1 MNNIYENKLK
11 KYKSKYLKLKNEYN
25 SEGGRYLFF
34 PSEREKN
41 LEIQLIYEKEILE
54 QCRAPIIELQNQLDI
69 KNVSIDTT
77 KKKIKELNIDKKEKE
92 NILNIIELKKEYII
106 SIKMNTTF
114 KEEIKKAIKK
124 NENMKEEKKI
134 FILFEE
140 KTVIKKA
147 INDIEMLKDKANE
160 NQNYENALIRTEQI
174 KILKSKITDI
184 EQQYNVAIGNKQ
196 LSENEKKQEIEKIHE
211 QKVLITILSL
221 LKDHNKK
228 KINIKKN
235 NYETQLRELNEN
247 NKIETILQE
256 ILKNT
261 DIYVLQTYYDQ
272 YNKLLQNT
280 INNITSENNNLKT
293 LKDEYNQLY
302 NNYEKENLKY
312 LEQKN
317 IVDRI
322 IRDINTWFI

>member
-1 MNNIYENKLK
+1 
-11 KYKSKYLKLKNEYN
+11 
-25 SEGGRYLFF
+25 
-34 PSEREKN
+34 
-41 LEIQLIYEKEILE
+41 
-54 QCRAPIIELQNQLDI
+54 
-69 KNVSIDTT
+69 
-77 KKKIKELNIDKKEKE
+77 
-92 NILNIIELKKEYII
+92 
-106 SIKMNTTF
+106 
-114 KEEIKKAIKK
+114 
-124 NENMKEEKKI
+124 MKEEKKI

-140 KTVIKKA
+140 KTVIQKA
-147 INDIEMLKDKANE
+147 IEENE
-160 NQNYENALIRTEQI
+160 NMKKIDNKSNQYENALIKTEQI
-174 KILKSKITDI
+174 KILKNKLTDI
-184 EQQYNVAIGNKQ
+184 VQQYDSAIGNKQ
-196 LSENEKKQEIEKIHE
+196 LSDNEKKQEIEKIHE

-302 NNYEKENLKY
+302 NNYEREKSKY

-317 IVDRI
+317 IVDGI

>member
-11 KYKSKYLKLKNEYN
+11 KYKSKYLKLKNEYS

-41 LEIQLIYEKEILE
+41 LKIQLINEKEILE
-54 QCRAPIIELQNQLDI
+54 QCRVPIIELQNKLDI
-69 KNVSIDTT
+69 KNVSIDIIN
-77 KKKIKELNIDKKEKE
+77 KKIKELNIDKKEKE

-114 KEEIKKAIKK
+114 KEEIEKAIKK
-124 NENMKEEKKI
+124 NEHMKEEKKI

-147 INDIEMLKDKANE
+147 INDIDMLKDKANE
-160 NQNYENALIRTEQI
+160 NKNYEDALIRTEQI
-174 KILKSKITDI
+174 KILKNKITDI

-261 DIYVLQTYYDQ
+261 DIFVLQTYYDQ

-280 INNITSENNNLKT
+280 INNITLENNNLKT
-293 LKDEYNQLY
+293 LNDEYNQLY

-317 IVDRI
+317 IVDSI